1 MKRKNYTSED
11 LQLVQGYED
20 QVNEVIMILEA
31 NNDIMKS
38 LSEFYDKLMSN
49 DAFDAALKVQC
60 KEDVRE
66 FVAQIGDM
74 MYDANMQIRRAKL
87 LVKITADRKALVC
100 DMPSYRDEQWTDS
113 DTGSPTPPR
122 TSDGSYIKLD
132 IYVVQRSHHYAYH
145 YYCYTYLS
153 SRYLRIGKQ
162 AHLNP

>member
-1 MKRKNYTSED
+1 MQGVNRKDYTSND

-38 LSEFYDKLMSN
+38 LSDFYDNLLKN
-49 DAFDAALKVQC
+49 DAFDAGLKVQC

-87 LVKITADRKALVC
+87 LVKITADRKALV
-100 DMPSYRDEQWTDS
+100 RILFL
-113 DTGSPTPPR
+113 PR
-122 TSDGSYIKLD
+122 LLFALTL
-132 IYVVQRSHHYAYH
+132 
-145 YYCYTYLS
+145 
-153 SRYLRIGKQ
+153 
-162 AHLNP
+162 